1 MRQIL
6 FFIALW
12 IIMDANS
19 QDIKRLDTDNGFRDL
34 HFGDSLSKFYTM
46 KIIDQ
51 AEDSAYIFCRKTDD
65 SLKFAGAEVDLVYT
79 FYLRRLATV
88 FISTKGEV
96 NSRLV
101 LKYLEDRYG
110 KGGQEDKYL
119 YNFFWNVQYTRLT
132 YHEHVISMDAKIYL
146 SSLVFRKVYK
156 GPEKR
161 E

>member
-1 MRQIL
+1 MRLTL
-6 FFIALW
+6 FLIAVGITLS
-12 IIMDANS
+12 ANS
-19 QDIKRLDTDNGFRDL
+19 QDIKRLDADNGFGDM
-34 HFGDSLSKFYTM
+34 HFGDSLTKFSTM

-51 AEDSAYIFCRKTDD
+51 VEDSAYIFCRKTDD

-79 FYLRRLATV
+79 FYLKRLATV

-110 KGGQEDKYL
+110 KGSQEDKYL
-119 YNFFWNVQYTRLT
+119 YNFLWNGQYTRLT
-132 YHEHVISMDAKIYL
+132 YHEHVISMDAKIYI